1 MAELATL
8 VLLGLAH
15 EELAGRVVVVERDG
29 TEMDGSLLRSIPAV
43 LVAAD
48 NDPSLDPLVD
58 LRADGAA
65 LDEVA
70 DAVQHHPDASIALA
84 LLLRGS
90 LERSVEDG
98 LVAESVTYSMLQGGP
113 EFAAWLRSNRPPA
126 PLAEIGPAVRVES
139 GPGVRT
145 LTLSRPHVHNALGRR
160 LRDELCDALTVAL
173 DDPAAPEVVLRGAG
187 PSFCSGGDLSE
198 FGSFPDPASA
208 HRTRLARHPARL
220 MARLAERTTVFL
232 HGACLGAGIE
242 LPAFARRGVADSS
255 ASIGL
260 PEISLGLI
268 PGAGGTVS
276 LPRRI
281 GRHRTAWLALTGA
294 RVDART
300 ALAWG
305 LVDEVLDSP
314 GSG

>member
-15 EELAGRVVVVERDG
+15 EELAGGVVVVEPDG
-29 TEMDGSLLRSIPAV
+29 TSLDGALLRSLPAV
-43 LVAAD
+43 LVASD
-48 NDPSLDPLVD
+48 DDPSLDSLVD
-58 LRADGAA
+58 VRADGAA
-65 LDEVA
+65 LDEIV

-113 EFAAWLRSNRPPA
+113 EFASWRRAHSARA
-126 PLAEIGPAVRVES
+126 PLSEIGPAVRVES
-139 GPGVRT
+139 STGVTT

-160 LRDELCDALTVAL
+160 MRDELCDALTVAL
-173 DDPAAPEVVLRGAG
+173 DDPAAPEVVVRGAG

-198 FGSFPDPASA
+198 FGSFTDPAGA
-208 HRTRLARHPARL
+208 HRVRLARHPARL

-242 LPAFARRGVADSS
+242 LPAFARRVVADAS

-260 PEISLGLI
+260 PELSLGLV

-294 RVDART
+294 RVDAHT

-305 LVDEVLDSP
+305 LVDEVLDSTTP
-314 GSG
+314 H